1 MPRLARSSARC
12 GPTPLI
18 MRTSVV
24 RERGIYASFIPS
36 AQRWHEN
43 RNDAPNAVMTHGML
57 IGSIC
62 EIGAAPLLLVNHN
75 MPTPP
80 RIFGCVAG
88 KGVTGA
94 FRGCVA
100 AKRLSAIDGE
110 STEGRPRVGG

>member
-1 MPRLARSSARC
+1 
-12 GPTPLI
+12 
-18 MRTSVV
+18 
-24 RERGIYASFIPS
+24 
-36 AQRWHEN
+36 
-43 RNDAPNAVMTHGML
+43 ML

-62 EIGAAPLLLVNHN
+62 KIGPAALLVVNHN
-75 MPTPP
+75 MPHP